1 MNVIIGIFVI
11 IGISYLIYLLM
22 AYLMLPSQI
31 MRIGPDSISLT
42 TPPGGRQ
49 IINSE
54 QLKTAWTSTSG
65 STLVFYINPVINDRT
80 GQSGNEYANVVQ
92 IGSSQVFKLLVA
104 PDAGRGLAMAP
115 AILQINI
122 AKTSTTSTQA
132 PAPEIVEIP
141 NFPLQRWTGVAIVR
155 QGRKFNIY
163 LNGKLAIS
171 HMCNTMSEFDSN
183 QPLKVGDPRLGGK
196 IEQMSLA
203 PYALE
208 PKDVRELYRATVDT
222 SGKPIVAIEISKVL
236 NNLLPNV
243 SVFPNIPGLPNN
255 WWCPGGN
262 CSSTQGISPLEQWS
276 SPYG

>member
-1 MNVIIGIFVI
+1 MNIIIGILAI
-11 IGISYLIYLLM
+11 IGVSYLIYLLM
-22 AYLMLPSQI
+22 AYIMLPSQI

-42 TPPGGRQ
+42 APPGGTQ

-115 AILQINI
+115 ALLQIDI

-132 PAPEIVEIP
+132 PVPEIVEIP

-163 LNGKLAIS
+163 LNGKLAVS
-171 HMCNTMSEFDSN
+171 HMCNTMAEFDSN
-183 QPLKVGDPRLGGK
+183 QPLKVGDPRLGGT

-208 PKDVRELYRATVDT
+208 AKDVRELYRATVDT
-222 SGKPIVAIEISKVL
+222 SGKPIKAIEISIVL
-236 NNLLPNV
+236 HSLVPDFSL
-243 SVFPNIPGLPNN
+243 LPNN

-262 CSSTQGISPLEQWS
+262 CSSTQGISPLEQWT

>member
-1 MNVIIGIFVI
+1 MNIIIGILAI
-11 IGISYLIYLLM
+11 IGVSYLIYLLM

-42 TPPGGRQ
+42 APPGGTQ

-54 QLKTAWTSTSG
+54 QLKSAWTSTSG

-80 GQSGNEYANVVQ
+80 GQSGNEYANIVQ
-92 IGSSQVFKLLVA
+92 IGSSQLFKILVA
-104 PDAGRGLAMAP
+104 PDAGRGLSMAP
-115 AILQINI
+115 ALLTINI
-122 AKTSTTSTQA
+122 AKTSTTSSQA

-141 NFPLQRWTGVAIVR
+141 KFPLQRWTGVAIVR

-163 LNGKLAIS
+163 LNGKLAVS
-171 HMCNTMSEFDSN
+171 HMCNTMTEFDSN
-183 QPLKVGDPRLGGK
+183 QPLRVGDPRLGGT

-208 PKDVRELYRATVDT
+208 AKDVRELYRATVDT
-222 SGKPIVAIEISKVL
+222 SGKPIKAIELSVVL
-236 NNLLPNV
+236 HHLLPNV
-243 SVFPNIPGLPNN
+243 SGFPGLPNN
-255 WWCPGGN
+255 WWCPGGK
-262 CSSTQGISPLEQWS
+262 CSSTQGISPLEQWT

>member
-1 MNVIIGIFVI
+1 MNIITGILAIIGV
-11 IGISYLIYLLM
+11 SYLIYLLM

-42 TPPGGRQ
+42 SSPGGTQ

-54 QLKTAWTSTSG
+54 QLKSAWTSTSG

-92 IGSSQVFKLLVA
+92 IGSSQTFKLLVA
-104 PDAGRGLAMAP
+104 PDAGRGLSMAP
-115 AILQINI
+115 ALLSIQI
-122 AKTSTTSTQA
+122 AKTTPLSPVA

-163 LNGKLAIS
+163 LNGKLAVS
-171 HMCNTMSEFDSN
+171 HMCNTMSEFDPN
-183 QPLKVGDPRLGGK
+183 QPLKVGDPRLGGT

-208 PKDVRELYRATVDT
+208 AKDVRELYRATVDT
-222 SGKPIVAIEISKVL
+222 SGKPVESIELSKL
-236 NNLLPNV
+236 FKHLLP
-243 SVFPNIPGLPNN
+243 SLHNN

-262 CSSTQGISPLEQWS
+262 CSNNQGISPLEQWS

>member
-1 MNVIIGIFVI
+1 MNIVIGILAI

-22 AYLMLPSQI
+22 AYLMMPSQI
-31 MRIGPDSISLT
+31 MRIGPNSISLSAS
-42 TPPGGRQ
+42 PGGTQ
-49 IINSE
+49 VASSE
-54 QLKTAWTSTSG
+54 ELKSAWTSTSG

-122 AKTSTTSTQA
+122 AKTSVTSSQA

-163 LNGKLAIS
+163 LNGKLAVS
-171 HMCNTMSEFDSN
+171 HMCNTMTEFDSN
-183 QPLKVGDPRLGGK
+183 QPLRVGDPRLGGT

-203 PYALE
+203 PYAL
-208 PKDVRELYRATVDT
+208 DARGARDLYRATVDT
-222 SGKPIVAIEISKVL
+222 SGKPIETI
-236 NNLLPNV
+236 NLEVVIKSFLPSLPN
-243 SVFPNIPGLPNN
+243 G

-262 CSSTQGISPLEQWS
+262 CSITHGISPLEEWS

>member
-1 MNVIIGIFVI
+1 
-11 IGISYLIYLLM
+11 
-22 AYLMLPSQI
+22 MLPSQI
-31 MRIGPDSISLT
+31 MRIGPDSIPLSS
-42 TPPGGRQ
+42 PPGGTQ

-54 QLKTAWTSTSG
+54 QLKNAWTSTSG

-92 IGSSQVFKLLVA
+92 IGSSQTFQLLVA
-104 PDAGRGLAMAP
+104 PDAGRGLSMAP
-115 AILQINI
+115 ALLKINI
-122 AKTSTTSTQA
+122 AKTTSLSTQA

-141 NFPLQRWTGVAIVR
+141 NFPLQRWTGVTIVK

-163 LNGKLAIS
+163 LNGKLAVS
-171 HMCNTMSEFDSN
+171 HMCNTMSEFDST
-183 QPLKVGDPRLGGK
+183 QPLRVGDPRLGGF

-208 PKDVRELYRATVDT
+208 AKDVRELYRATVDT
-222 SGKPIVAIEISKVL
+222 SGKPISSI
-236 NNLLPNV
+236 NLQNTLTMFVPTLPDE
-243 SVFPNIPGLPNN
+243 

-262 CSSTQGISPLEQWS
+262 CSSAETSQGISPLEQWS

>member
-1 MNVIIGIFVI
+1 MI
-11 IGISYLIYLLM
+11 
-22 AYLMLPSQI
+22 PSQI

-42 TPPGGRQ
+42 TPPGGTQ

-54 QLKTAWTSTSG
+54 QLKSAWTSTSG

-80 GQSGNEYANVVQ
+80 GHSGNEYANVVQ
-92 IGSSQVFKLLVA
+92 IGSSQTFKLLVA

-115 AILQINI
+115 ALLQINI
-122 AKTSTTSTQA
+122 AKTSTGPSPA

-163 LNGKLAIS
+163 LNGKLAVS
-171 HMCNTMSEFDSN
+171 HMCETMAEFDPN
-183 QPLKVGDPRLGGK
+183 QPLKVGDPRLGGT

-203 PYALE
+203 PYPLGPTE
-208 PKDVRELYRATVDT
+208 VRELYRATVDS
-222 SGKPIVAIEISKVL
+222 SGKPIVAIEISTTLQSLV
-236 NNLLPNV
+236 PNF
-243 SVFPNIPGLPNN
+243 SGFPNIPGLPNN

-262 CSSTQGISPLEQWS
+262 CSSNQGISPLEQWS